1 MRGRND
7 IKAIGSGAA
16 GESLEKTCDEVAPS
30 DTHPL
35 SIVPRSQ
42 RRWLLDRFA
51 LIPEVNNSYE
61 YRNSTKWGITATFV
75 AIHGFV
81 IIVAI
86 FFLLPE
92 TLTRKSEPAITQE
105 LMRMSTRD
113 STKVKSKEFTTALK
127 YYLIEPLS
135 VLLLLRFP
143 PVFLTVLIAAIAFS
157 SVYVLNIVIE
167 SGFAQPRTNFKQTTI
182 GLTYMSTGMGY
193 IVSSMVGGQWMD
205 SIIAREARKTGRYD
219 GVQYMAPIS
228 LLFVFG
234 FSSMLHFTLGTT
246 MLTEFVRKRS
256 SGSVAVNSFVRNI
269 LSCIGTIVAAPWMKG
284 VSGYFA
290 Y

>member
-1 MRGRND
+1 M
-7 IKAIGSGAA
+7 
-16 GESLEKTCDEVAPS
+16 
-30 DTHPL
+30 
-35 SIVPRSQ
+35 
-42 RRWLLDRFA
+42 W
-51 LIPEVNNSYE
+51 
-61 YRNSTKWGITATFV
+61 FV
-75 AIHGFV
+75 ATHGFV

-92 TLTRKSEPAITQE
+92 TLTSKSEPAITQE

-127 YYLIEPLS
+127 HYLIEPLS

-193 IVSSMVGGQWMD
+193 IVSSMVGGHWMD
-205 SIIAREARKTGRYD
+205 SIIAREARKTERYD
-219 GVQYMAPIS
+219 AQGNLIYLPEDRMKRMPGSPIPYIRFHCCGLDGQCIIGS
-228 LLFVFG
+228 STWHLSAR
-234 FSSMLHFTLGTT
+234 FSSLGFHLCFIHFVSPATLSS
-246 MLTEFVRKRS
+246 LCRS
-256 SGSVAVNSFVRNI
+256 RCAFI
-269 LSCIGTIVAAPWMKG
+269 AI
-284 VSGYFA
+284 
-290 Y
+290 

>member
-1 MRGRND
+1 M
-7 IKAIGSGAA
+7 
-16 GESLEKTCDEVAPS
+16 
-30 DTHPL
+30 
-35 SIVPRSQ
+35 
-42 RRWLLDRFA
+42 WFA
-51 LIPEVNNSYE
+51 V
-61 YRNSTKWGITATFV
+61 
-75 AIHGFV
+75 IHGFV

-92 TLTRKSEPAITQE
+92 TLTRKGEPAITQE

-127 YYLIEPLS
+127 HYLIEPLS
-135 VLLLLRFP
+135 VLHLLRFP
-143 PVFLTVLIAAIAFS
+143 PVFLTVLVAAIAFS

-205 SIIAREARKTGRYD
+205 SIIARETRKSGRYD

-228 LLFVFG
+228 SLFVFG

-256 SGSVAVNSFVRNI
+256 SGSVAVNNFVRNI
-269 LSCIGTIVAAPWMKG
+269 LSCIRTIVAAPWMKG
-284 VSGYFA
+284 VVGILPISKKA
-290 Y
+290 QKWREAMDEALKKMD

>member
-1 MRGRND
+1 M
-7 IKAIGSGAA
+7 
-16 GESLEKTCDEVAPS
+16 
-30 DTHPL
+30 
-35 SIVPRSQ
+35 
-42 RRWLLDRFA
+42 WFA
-51 LIPEVNNSYE
+51 V
-61 YRNSTKWGITATFV
+61 
-75 AIHGFV
+75 IHGFV

-92 TLTRKSEPAITQE
+92 TLTRKGEPAITQE

-127 YYLIEPLS
+127 HYLIEPLS
-135 VLLLLRFP
+135 VLHLLRFP

-205 SIIAREARKTGRYD
+205 SIIARETRKTGRYD
-219 GVQYMAPIS
+219 G
-228 LLFVFG
+228 
-234 FSSMLHFTLGTT
+234 
-246 MLTEFVRKRS
+246 
-256 SGSVAVNSFVRNI
+256 
-269 LSCIGTIVAAPWMKG
+269 
-284 VSGYFA
+284 
-290 Y
+290 

>member
-1 MRGRND
+1 M
-7 IKAIGSGAA
+7 
-16 GESLEKTCDEVAPS
+16 
-30 DTHPL
+30 
-35 SIVPRSQ
+35 
-42 RRWLLDRFA
+42 W
-51 LIPEVNNSYE
+51 
-61 YRNSTKWGITATFV
+61 FV
-75 AIHGFV
+75 ATHGFV

-92 TLTRKSEPAITQE
+92 TLTSKSEPAITQE

-127 YYLIEPLS
+127 HYLIGPLS
-135 VLLLLRFP
+135 VLLLLRFS

-157 SVYVLNIVIE
+157 SIYVLNIVIE

-193 IVSSMVGGQWMD
+193 IVSSMVGGHWMD
-205 SIIAREARKTGRYD
+205 SIIAREARKTERYD
-219 GVQYMAPIS
+219 AQGNLIYLPEDRMKRMPGVQYMAPIS
-228 LLFVFG
+228 SLFVFG
-234 FSSMLHFTLGTT
+234 FSSMLHFTLGAT

-256 SGSVAVNSFVRNI
+256 SGSVAVNNFVRNI

-284 VSGYFA
+284 VVGILPINKKA
-290 Y
+290 QKWREAMDEALKKMD